1 MRLQLFKEVHAVVI
15 AVVIAV
21 DAEAAAAAAAKT
33 AIATLIAFC
42 STYSIICLI
51 YFSFS
56 LHFLY
61 INYLDFKILL
71 VHVSLN

>member
-1 MRLQLFKEVHAVVI
+1 MLLQLFKEVHAVVI
-15 AVVIAV
+15 AV
-21 DAEAAAAAAAKT
+21 DAEAAAAKP

-61 INYLDFKILL
+61 IHYLDFKILL
-71 VHVSLN
+71 VHVSLH

>member
-1 MRLQLFKEVHAVVI
+1 MLLQLFKEVHAVVI
-15 AVVIAV
+15 AV
-21 DAEAAAAAAAKT
+21 DAEAAAKT

-42 STYSIICLI
+42 STYSILCLI

-71 VHVSLN
+71 VHVSLH

>member
-1 MRLQLFKEVHAVVI
+1 MILQLFKEVHAVVI

-21 DAEAAAAAAAKT
+21 DAEAAAKT